1 MTLFKE
7 RIHNIDYTPIIIG
20 PDMMKKTTII
30 EKLNAQVKKFGE
42 KLKHKRKVQSDINS
56 STNLEYMYYPKHG
69 Y

>member
-1 MTLFKE
+1 
-7 RIHNIDYTPIIIG
+7 
-20 PDMMKKTTII
+20 MMKKTTII